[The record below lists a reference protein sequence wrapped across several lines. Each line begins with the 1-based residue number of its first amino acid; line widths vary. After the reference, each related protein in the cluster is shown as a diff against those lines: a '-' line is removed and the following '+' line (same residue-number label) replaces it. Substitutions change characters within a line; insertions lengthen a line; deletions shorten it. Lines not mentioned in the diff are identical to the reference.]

1 MSDWFEGEGEIACT
15 LASVAQAIDDGLGEY
30 FTGVVSLMPGL
41 TNVALVEQHPD
52 AVIITTNEGQMKRN
66 NVSTRVEDDR
76 VTIEFD
82 EEYQAGSKVTVNSH
96 ATHQFTPTNNGVTHR
111 LTIRDVTA
119 PGLLGFFYRKFGSSK
134 IGNALLTA
142 EKTYLETSADPSGHA

>member
-1 MSDWFEGEGEIACT
+1 MSAWFEGDNEIACS
-15 LASVAQAIDDGLGEY
+15 LDHVAQATDNIGEY

-41 TNVALVEQHPD
+41 TSVALVEQHPD
-52 AVIITTNEGQMKRN
+52 RVIITTNEGLMKRTN
-66 NVSTRVEDDR
+66 LSKRVEDGR

-111 LTIRDVTA
+111 LAVRDVTA

-134 IGNALLTA
+134 IGKALMTA
-142 EKTYLETSADPSGHA
+142 EKAYLETSAN